1 MCTVLLCVSLCLL
14 MHNETV
20 QVAMALEF

>member
-1 MCTVLLCVSLCLL
+1 MCTVSLCVSLCLW

-20 QVAMALEF
+20 QV

>member
-1 MCTVLLCVSLCLL
+1 MCTVSLCVSLCLW

>member
-1 MCTVLLCVSLCLL
+1 MCTVSLCVSLCLW

-20 QVAMALEF
+20 QVAMALE

>member
-1 MCTVLLCVSLCLL
+1 MCTVSLCVSLCLW

-20 QVAMALEF
+20 QVAM

>member
-1 MCTVLLCVSLCLL
+1 MCTVSLCVSLCLW

-20 QVAMALEF
+20 QVVMT

>member
-1 MCTVLLCVSLCLL
+1 MCTVSLCVSLCLW

-20 QVAMALEF
+20 QVAMAL